1 MSIVDEVVAWL
12 ENSAVP
18 GQRTWAAY
26 LRDCRLGES
35 VGVSMKFRDAP
46 DAVLLMA
53 PAKAT
58 HVLWPG
64 LSREWPR
71 FPGVL
76 LLNVPTCPT
85 AKGFLCAEAVQFCR
99 ETFVFGESWSNTSL
113 DFSGVV
119 KILWR
124 SVDDLC
130 SKLPPDLKYW
140 GTARD
145 AWMRAVATAPA
156 LLYS

>member
-1 MSIVDEVVAWL
+1 
-12 ENSAVP
+12 
-18 GQRTWAAY
+18 
-26 LRDCRLGES
+26 
-35 VGVSMKFRDAP
+35 MKFRDAP
-46 DAVLLMA
+46 DAVVLMA

-64 LSREWPR
+64 LPR

-76 LLNVPTCPT
+76 LLNVPTCPP
-85 AKGFLCAEAVQFCR
+85 AKGFLCAEAVHFCR
-99 ETFVFGESWSNTSL
+99 ETFVFGESCSKTSL

-124 SVDDLC
+124 SVEDLC
-130 SKLPPDLKYW
+130 AKLPLDLKYW
-140 GTARD
+140 GAARD

-156 LLYS
+156 SLYS